1 MRNTLDMSAKTQR
14 FTAHLA
20 EWQAALFAEWQ
31 ELSEEEKEARRREL
45 KAPDA
50 RTAAAKHAERVKL
63 SGIPRAFQDA
73 ALADDTRQTLS
84 ELESGKLIGVV
95 LRGATGRGKTTA
107 ACAMLSAHLQKRNG
121 LGSFTTMN
129 DLLRRVRGAYSSG
142 ENAEEVFSVYR
153 GTPLLV
159 LDDLGKENISADSI
173 TRLFE
178 LLDARIN
185 NKRPTIVTTQFQNNE
200 LLKRYRGKVDDREM
214 IAAVLSRLALFRT
227 IEFQGVDRRLK

>member
-1 MRNTLDMSAKTQR
+1 MRNTLAMSVKTPR
-14 FTAHLA
+14 FTALLA
-20 EWQAALFAEWQ
+20 EWQA
-31 ELSEEEKEARRREL
+31 LSEDEKEARRR
-45 KAPDA
+45 AANATDA

-63 SGIPRAFQDA
+63 SRIPRAFQDA
-73 ALADDTRQTLS
+73 ALADDTQRTLS

-107 ACAMLSAHLQKRNG
+107 ACAMLSAHLQNE
-121 LGSFTTMN
+121 LGRFTTMN
-129 DLLRRVRGAYSSG
+129 DLLHRVRGAYSSG
-142 ENAEEVFSVYR
+142 ENAEEVFGIYR

-159 LDDLGKENISADSI
+159 LDDLGKENVSVDSI

-227 IEFQGVDRRLK
+227 IEFHGVDRRLK

>member
-1 MRNTLDMSAKTQR
+1 MKNTLAMSAKTQR
-14 FTAHLA
+14 YTAHLA
-20 EWQAALFAEWQ
+20 DWQAALFAKWQ
-31 ELSEEEKEARRREL
+31 ALSEDEKEARRRE
-45 KAPDA
+45 ANAQDA
-50 RTAAAKHAERVKL
+50 RAAAAKHAERVKL
-63 SGIPRAFQDA
+63 SRIPKAFQDA
-73 ALADDTRQTLS
+73 MLADDTRQTLS

-107 ACAMLSAHLQKRNG
+107 ACAMLSAHLQNG

-129 DLLRRVRGAYSSG
+129 DLLHRVRGAYSSG
-142 ENAEEVFSVYR
+142 ENSEEVFGIYR

-159 LDDLGKENISADSI
+159 LDDLGKENVSADSI

-227 IEFQGVDRRLK
+227 IEFQGIDRRLK

>member
-1 MRNTLDMSAKTQR
+1 MKNTLAMSAKTPR
-14 FTAHLA
+14 FTALLA
-20 EWQAALFAEWQ
+20 EWQA
-31 ELSEEEKEARRREL
+31 LSEDEKEARRRE
-45 KAPDA
+45 ANAQDA
-50 RTAAAKHAERVKL
+50 RAAAAAKHAERVKL
-63 SGIPRAFQDA
+63 SRIPKAFQDA
-73 ALADDTRQTLS
+73 MLADDTRQTLS

-107 ACAMLSAHLQKRNG
+107 ACAMLSAHLQNG

-129 DLLRRVRGAYSSG
+129 DLLHRVRGAYSSG
-142 ENAEEVFSVYR
+142 ENAEEVFGIYR

-159 LDDLGKENISADSI
+159 LDDLGKENVSADSI

>member
-1 MRNTLDMSAKTQR
+1 MSAKTPR
-14 FTAHLA
+14 FTALLA
-20 EWQAALFAEWQ
+20 EWQA
-31 ELSEEEKEARRREL
+31 LSEDEKEARRRE
-45 KAPDA
+45 ANAQDA
-50 RTAAAKHAERVKL
+50 RAAAAAKHAERVKL
-63 SGIPRAFQDA
+63 SRIPRAFQDA
-73 ALADDTRQTLS
+73 ALADDTQRTLS

-107 ACAMLSAHLQKRNG
+107 ACAMLSAHLQNE
-121 LGSFTTMN
+121 LGRFTTMN
-129 DLLRRVRGAYSSG
+129 DLLHRVRGAYSSG
-142 ENAEEVFSVYR
+142 ENAEEVFGIYR

-159 LDDLGKENISADSI
+159 LDDLGKENVSVDSI

-227 IEFQGVDRRLK
+227 IEFHGVDRRLK

>member
-1 MRNTLDMSAKTQR
+1 MSVKTPR
-14 FTAHLA
+14 FTALLA
-20 EWQAALFAEWQ
+20 EWQA
-31 ELSEEEKEARRREL
+31 LSEDEKEARRR
-45 KAPDA
+45 AANATDA

-63 SGIPRAFQDA
+63 SRIPRAFQDA
-73 ALADDTRQTLS
+73 ALADDTQRTLS

-107 ACAMLSAHLQKRNG
+107 ACAMLSAHLQNE
-121 LGSFTTMN
+121 LGRFTTMN
-129 DLLRRVRGAYSSG
+129 DLLHRVRGAYSSG
-142 ENAEEVFSVYR
+142 ENAEEVFGIYR

-159 LDDLGKENISADSI
+159 LDDLGKENVSVDSI

-227 IEFQGVDRRLK
+227 IEFHGVDRRLK

>member
-1 MRNTLDMSAKTQR
+1 MSVKTPR
-14 FTAHLA
+14 FTALLA
-20 EWQAALFAEWQ
+20 EWQA
-31 ELSEEEKEARRREL
+31 LSEDEKEARRR
-45 KAPDA
+45 AANATDA

-63 SGIPRAFQDA
+63 SRIPRAFQDA
-73 ALADDTRQTLS
+73 ALADDTQRTLS

-107 ACAMLSAHLQKRNG
+107 ACAMLSAHLQNE
-121 LGSFTTMN
+121 LGRFTTMN
-129 DLLRRVRGAYSSG
+129 DLLHRVRGAYSSG
-142 ENAEEVFSVYR
+142 ENAEEVFGIYR

-159 LDDLGKENISADSI
+159 LDDLGKENVSADSI

-214 IAAVLSRLALFRT
+214 IAAVLSRLALFRA

>member
-1 MRNTLDMSAKTQR
+1 MSAKTPR
-14 FTAHLA
+14 YTALLA
-20 EWQAALFAEWQ
+20 EWQA
-31 ELSEEEKEARRREL
+31 LSEDEKEARRRE
-45 KAPDA
+45 ANAQDA
-50 RTAAAKHAERVKL
+50 RAAAAAKHAERVKL
-63 SGIPRAFQDA
+63 SRIPKAFQDA
-73 ALADDTRQTLS
+73 MLADDTRQTLS

-107 ACAMLSAHLQKRNG
+107 ACAMLSAHLRNK
-121 LGSFTTMN
+121 LGRFTTMN
-129 DLLRRVRGAYSSG
+129 DLLHRVRGAYSSG
-142 ENAEEVFSVYR
+142 ENAEEVFGIYC
-153 GTPLLV
+153 GTSLLV
-159 LDDLGKENISADSI
+159 LDDLGKENVSADSI

>member
-1 MRNTLDMSAKTQR
+1 MRNTLAMSAKTPR
-14 FTAHLA
+14 FTALLA
-20 EWQAALFAEWQ
+20 EWQA
-31 ELSEEEKEARRREL
+31 LSEDEKEARRRE
-45 KAPDA
+45 ANAQDA
-50 RTAAAKHAERVKL
+50 RAAAAAKHAERVKL
-63 SGIPRAFQDA
+63 SRIPKAFQDA
-73 ALADDTRQTLS
+73 MLADDTRQTLS

-107 ACAMLSAHLQKRNG
+107 ACAMLSAHLRNK
-121 LGSFTTMN
+121 LGRFTTMN
-129 DLLRRVRGAYSSG
+129 DLLHRVRGAYSNG
-142 ENAEEVFSVYR
+142 ENAEEVFGVYC
-153 GTPLLV
+153 GTSLLV
-159 LDDLGKENISADSI
+159 LDDLGKENVSADSI

-178 LLDARIN
+178 LLDSRIN

>member
-1 MRNTLDMSAKTQR
+1 MSAKTPR
-14 FTAHLA
+14 FTALLA
-20 EWQAALFAEWQ
+20 EWQA
-31 ELSEEEKEARRREL
+31 LSEDEKEARRRE
-45 KAPDA
+45 ANAQDA
-50 RTAAAKHAERVKL
+50 RAAAAAKHAERVKL
-63 SGIPRAFQDA
+63 SRIPKVFQDA
-73 ALADDTRQTLS
+73 MLADDTRQTLS

-107 ACAMLSAHLQKRNG
+107 ACAMLSAHLRNK
-121 LGSFTTMN
+121 LGRFTTMN
-129 DLLRRVRGAYSSG
+129 DLLHRVRGAYSNG
-142 ENAEEVFSVYR
+142 ENAEEVFGVYC
-153 GTPLLV
+153 GTSLLV
-159 LDDLGKENISADSI
+159 LDDLGKENVSADSI

>member
-1 MRNTLDMSAKTQR
+1 MSAKTPR
-14 FTAHLA
+14 FTALLA
-20 EWQAALFAEWQ
+20 EWQA
-31 ELSEEEKEARRREL
+31 LSEDEKEARRRE
-45 KAPDA
+45 ANAQDA
-50 RTAAAKHAERVKL
+50 RAAAAAKHAERVKL
-63 SGIPRAFQDA
+63 SRIPKAFQGA
-73 ALADDTRQTLS
+73 MLADDTRQTLS

-107 ACAMLSAHLQKRNG
+107 ACAMLSAHLQNG

-129 DLLRRVRGAYSSG
+129 DLLHRVRGAYSSG
-142 ENAEEVFSVYR
+142 ENAEEVFGVYR

-159 LDDLGKENISADSI
+159 LDDLGKENVSADSI